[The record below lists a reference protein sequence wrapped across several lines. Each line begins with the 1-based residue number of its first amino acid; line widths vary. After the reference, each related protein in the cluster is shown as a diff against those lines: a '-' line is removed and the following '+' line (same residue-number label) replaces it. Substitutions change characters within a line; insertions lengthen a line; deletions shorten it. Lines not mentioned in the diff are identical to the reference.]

1 MLSAKQIEIFY
12 EVYKNSSMT
21 AAAAALNISQ
31 PAISKTLGIIEK
43 NLNFKLFLRKGKK
56 LVPTHEAD
64 DLFEHASV
72 VHSQL
77 KSFNAIAN
85 TYKTRSVDFINIGT
99 TPSLAEGII
108 PQVIEKY
115 NMIKPEV
122 KFNLINLNSID
133 LIEDR
138 YKPDIDLTICFNAK
152 NSSSLRSVVIK
163 EGSHCLISPKKFLLD
178 DEVYLQDLAHLP
190 FIEITNLLSF
200 YEESSISNYLKNNS
214 IPMNTFVKTDSYSSA
229 LSIVDNQ
236 MAISIIDDNTAE
248 KADHNKVKIS
258 KILDKNF
265 VYRISA
271 IKKDIVR
278 YECNEFFNYL
288 CEEALLEH

>member
-21 AAAAALNISQ
+21 AAAELLGISQ
-31 PAISKTLGIIEK
+31 PAISKALANIEK
-43 NLNFKLFLRKGKK
+43 NLNFKLFLRQGKK

-64 DLFEHASV
+64 DLFQHASV

-85 TYKTRSVDFINIGT
+85 TYKTRSVDYINIGT
-99 TPSLAEGII
+99 TPSLAESII
-108 PQVIEKY
+108 PVIIKKY
-115 NMIKPEV
+115 NEVNPEV

-138 YKPDIDLTICFNAK
+138 YKPDIDLTICFNSK
-152 NSSSLRSVVIK
+152 NQASLRSTVLK
-163 EGSHCLISPKKFLLD
+163 EGKHSLVSPIAFNIA
-178 DEVYLQDLAHLP
+178 DEVYIDDIKHYP
-190 FIEITNLLSF
+190 FVEITNLLSF
-200 YEESSISNYLKNNS
+200 YEQSSITNYLKNQS
-214 IPMNTFVKTDSYSSA
+214 IVMNTVVKTDSYSSA
-229 LSIVDNQ
+229 LSIVTDG
-236 MAISIIDDNTAE
+236 MAVSILDDNSIK
-248 KADHNKVKIS
+248 KADLKKVKIS
-258 KILDKNF
+258 KILDKKF
-265 VYRISA
+265 KYRISA

-288 CEEALLEH
+288 CEQKL

>member
-12 EVYKNSSMT
+12 EVYKNTSMT
-21 AAAAALNISQ
+21 AAAQSLEISQ
-31 PAISKTLGIIEK
+31 PSISKTLGVIEK
-43 NLNFKLFLRKGKK
+43 KLNFKLFLRKGKK

-64 DLFEHASV
+64 DLFEHASI

-108 PQVIEKY
+108 PKIIKKY
-115 NMIKPEV
+115 NKIKPEV

-138 YKPDIDLTICFNAK
+138 YKPDIDLTICFNSK
-152 NSSSLRSVVIK
+152 NQLSSRSTILK
-163 EGSHCLISPKKFLLD
+163 EGNHSLVSPIEFKIQD
-178 DEVYLQDLAHLP
+178 QVYLEDITHHP

-200 YEESSISNYLKNNS
+200 YEESSISNYVKNNN
-214 IPMNTFVKTDSYSSA
+214 INMNTIVKTDSYSSA
-229 LSIVDNQ
+229 LSIVQDG
-236 MAISIIDDNTAE
+236 MAISILDDSSLL
-248 KADHNKVKIS
+248 KANLKKVKIS
-258 KILDKNF
+258 KILDKDF
-265 VYRISA
+265 KYRISA

-278 YECNEFFNYL
+278 FECNEFFNFL
-288 CEEALLEH
+288 CEENL

>member
-12 EVYKNSSMT
+12 MVYKHSSMT
-21 AAAAALNISQ
+21 AAAEALAISQ
-31 PAISKTLGIIEK
+31 PAISKTLANIEK

-108 PQVIEKY
+108 PKIIKKY
-115 NMIKPEV
+115 NAIKPDV

-152 NSSSLRSVVIK
+152 KSSELRSAIIK
-163 EGSHCLISPKKFLLD
+163 EGSHCLVSPKKFLLD
-178 DEVYLQDLAHLP
+178 DEVYLKDLAYLP

-200 YEESSISNYLKNNS
+200 YEESSISNYLKNNL
-214 IPMNTFVKTDSYSSA
+214 IQMDTLVKTDSYSSA
-229 LSIVDNQ
+229 LSIVENQ
-236 MAISIIDDNTAE
+236 MAISIIDDNTAD
-248 KADHNKVKIS
+248 KADLNKVKIS
-258 KILDKNF
+258 KILDKDF
-265 VYRISA
+265 IYRISA

-288 CEEALLEH
+288 CEETLLEH

>member
-31 PAISKTLGIIEK
+31 PAISKTLGSIEK

-85 TYKTRSVDFINIGT
+85 TYKTRAVDFINIGT

-152 NSSSLRSVVIK
+152 NSSSLKSVVIK
-163 EGSHCLISPKKFLLD
+163 EGGHCLISPKKFLLD
-178 DEVYLQDLAHLP
+178 DEVYLKDLVHLP

-200 YEESSISNYLKNNS
+200 YEESSISNYLKNNL
-214 IPMNTFVKTDSYSSA
+214 INMNTLVKTDSYSSA

-236 MAISIIDDNTAE
+236 MAISIIDDNTAK
-248 KADHNKVKIS
+248 KADPNRVKIS

-265 VYRISA
+265 IYRISA

-278 YECNEFFNYL
+278 FECNEFFNYL
-288 CEEALLEH
+288 CEETL

>member
-31 PAISKTLGIIEK
+31 PAISKTLSNIEK

-108 PQVIEKY
+108 PKVIEKY
-115 NMIKPEV
+115 NIIRPDV

-163 EGSHCLISPKKFLLD
+163 EGSHCLVSPKKFLLD
-178 DEVYLQDLAHLP
+178 DQVYLKDLSHLP

-214 IPMNTFVKTDSYSSA
+214 IHMNTLVKTDSYSSA
-229 LSIVDNQ
+229 LSIVNNQ
-236 MAISIIDDNTAE
+236 MAISIIDDDTAN
-248 KADHNKVKIS
+248 KADPNKVKIS

-288 CEEALLEH
+288 CEDTL

>member
-1 MLSAKQIEIFY
+1 MLSSKQIEIFY
-12 EVYKNSSMT
+12 EVYKHSSMT
-21 AAAAALNISQ
+21 AAADSLKISQ

-64 DLFEHASV
+64 DLFEHASI

-85 TYKTRSVDFINIGT
+85 TYKTRSIDFINIGT
-99 TPSLAEGII
+99 TPSLAEGIVPGI
-108 PQVIEKY
+108 IKKY
-115 NMIKPEV
+115 NKYNPDI

-138 YKPDIDLTICFNAK
+138 YKPDIDLTICFNSN
-152 NSSSLRSVVIK
+152 NSSSLKSAVIK
-163 EGSHCLISPKKFLLD
+163 EGNLCIVSPITYQLA
-178 DEVYLQDLAHLP
+178 DELYLKDLTHLP
-190 FIEITNLLSF
+190 FIEITNLLSY
-200 YEESSISNYLKNNS
+200 YEESSISNYLKNNL
-214 IPMNTFVKTDSYSSA
+214 INMNTFVKTDSYSSA
-229 LSIVDNQ
+229 LSIVHKE
-236 MAISIIDDNTAE
+236 MAISIIDDNTAN
-248 KADHNKVKIS
+248 KADLTKVKIS
-258 KILDKNF
+258 KILDKDF
-265 VYRISA
+265 TYRISA

-288 CEEALLEH
+288 CEYGQ

>member
-21 AAAAALNISQ
+21 AAAATLNISQ
-31 PAISKTLGIIEK
+31 PAISKTLGNIEK

-85 TYKTRSVDFINIGT
+85 TYKARSVDFINIGT

-108 PQVIEKY
+108 PQIIEKY

-152 NSSSLRSVVIK
+152 NSSTLRSIVIK
-163 EGSHCLISPKKFLLD
+163 EGIHCLVSPKKFLLD
-178 DEVYLQDLAHLP
+178 NEVYLKDLADLP

-200 YEESSISNYLKNNS
+200 YEESSISNYLKNSLIN
-214 IPMNTFVKTDSYSSA
+214 MNTLVKTDSYSSA
-229 LSIVDNQ
+229 LSIVNNQ
-236 MAISIIDDNTAE
+236 MAISIIDDNTAK

-265 VYRISA
+265 IYRISA

-288 CEEALLEH
+288 CEETL

>member
-31 PAISKTLGIIEK
+31 PAISKTLGNIEK

-85 TYKTRSVDFINIGT
+85 TYKTRSFDFINIGT

-108 PQVIEKY
+108 PEIIEKY

-152 NSSSLRSVVIK
+152 NSSSSRSVIIK
-163 EGSHCLISPKKFLLD
+163 EGSHCLVSPKKFLLD
-178 DEVYLQDLAHLP
+178 DQVYLKDLSHLP

-200 YEESSISNYLKNNS
+200 YEESSISNYLKNNT
-214 IPMNTFVKTDSYSSA
+214 IRMNTFVKTDSYSSA

-248 KADHNKVKIS
+248 KADLNKVKIS

-265 VYRISA
+265 VYRISS

-288 CEEALLEH
+288 CEDTL

>member
-12 EVYKNSSMT
+12 MVYKHSSMT
-21 AAAAALNISQ
+21 AAAEALSISQ
-31 PAISKTLGIIEK
+31 PAISKTLANIEK

-64 DLFEHASV
+64 DLFEHASI

-77 KSFNAIAN
+77 KSFNSIAN
-85 TYKTRSVDFINIGT
+85 TYKTRSVDFINVGT
-99 TPSLAEGII
+99 TPSLAEGIVPSI
-108 PQVIEKY
+108 IKKY
-115 NMIKPEV
+115 NNIKPDV

-152 NSSSLRSVVIK
+152 NSPGLRSVIIK
-163 EGSHCLISPKKFLLD
+163 EGSLCIISPKKYLLA
-178 DEVYLQDLAHLP
+178 DEVYLKDLTHLP

-200 YEESSISNYLKNNS
+200 YEESSVSNYLKNNM
-214 IPMNTFVKTDSYSSA
+214 IHMNTVIKTDSYSSA
-229 LSIVDNQ
+229 LSIATNQ

-248 KADHNKVKIS
+248 KADLNKVKIS
-258 KILDKNF
+258 KILDQDF
-265 VYRISA
+265 IYRISV

-278 YECNEFFNYL
+278 YECNEFFNFL
-288 CEEALLEH
+288 CEENLLVH

>member
-12 EVYKNSSMT
+12 EVYKNTSMT
-21 AAAAALNISQ
+21 AAAQSLEISQ
-31 PAISKTLGIIEK
+31 PSISKTLGVIEK
-43 NLNFKLFLRKGKK
+43 KLNFKLFLRKGKK

-64 DLFEHASV
+64 DLFEHASI

-108 PQVIEKY
+108 PKVIKKY
-115 NMIKPEV
+115 NKIKPEV
-122 KFNLINLNSID
+122 RFNLINLNSID

-138 YKPDIDLTICFNAK
+138 YKPDIDLTICFNSK
-152 NSSSLRSVVIK
+152 NQPSSRSTILK
-163 EGSHCLISPKKFLLD
+163 EGFHSLVSPLNFNIP
-178 DEVYLQDLAHLP
+178 DEVYIKDIKHHP
-190 FIEITNLLSF
+190 FVEITNLLSF
-200 YEESSISNYLKNNS
+200 YEESSISSYVKNNA
-214 IPMNTFVKTDSYSSA
+214 INMNTIVKTDSYSSA
-229 LSIVDNQ
+229 LSIVQDG
-236 MAISIIDDNTAE
+236 MAIAILDDNSLL
-248 KADHNKVKIS
+248 KANPKKVKIS

-265 VYRISA
+265 KYRISA

-278 YECNEFFNYL
+278 FECNEFFNFL
-288 CEEALLEH
+288 CEDVL

>member
-12 EVYKNSSMT
+12 EVYKHTSMT
-21 AAAAALNISQ
+21 AAAQSLEISQ
-31 PAISKTLGIIEK
+31 PSISKTLGVIEK
-43 NLNFKLFLRKGKK
+43 KLNFKLFLRKGKK

-64 DLFEHASV
+64 DLFEHASI

-108 PQVIEKY
+108 PKIIKKY
-115 NMIKPEV
+115 NKIKPEV

-138 YKPDIDLTICFNAK
+138 YKPDIDLTICFNSK
-152 NSSSLRSVVIK
+152 NQPSSRSTILKKGFHSLV
-163 EGSHCLISPKKFLLD
+163 SPLNFNIP
-178 DEVYLQDLAHLP
+178 DEVYIKDIKHHP
-190 FIEITNLLSF
+190 FVEITNLLSF
-200 YEESSISNYLKNNS
+200 YEESSISSYVKNNA
-214 IPMNTFVKTDSYSSA
+214 INMNTIVKTDSYSSA
-229 LSIVDNQ
+229 LSIVQDG
-236 MAISIIDDNTAE
+236 MAIAILDDNSLL
-248 KADHNKVKIS
+248 KANANKVKIS
-258 KILDKNF
+258 KILDRNF
-265 VYRISA
+265 KYRISA

-278 YECNEFFNYL
+278 FECNEFFNFL
-288 CEEALLEH
+288 CEDAL

>member
-12 EVYKNSSMT
+12 EVYKHTSMT
-21 AAAAALNISQ
+21 AAAQSLEISQ
-31 PAISKTLGIIEK
+31 PSISKTLGVIEK
-43 NLNFKLFLRKGKK
+43 KLNFKLFLRKGKK

-64 DLFEHASV
+64 DLFEHASI

-108 PQVIEKY
+108 PKIIKKY
-115 NMIKPEV
+115 NKIKPEV

-138 YKPDIDLTICFNAK
+138 YKPDIDLTICFNSK
-152 NSSSLRSVVIK
+152 NQPSSRSTILK
-163 EGSHCLISPKKFLLD
+163 EGFHSLVSPLNFNIP
-178 DEVYLQDLAHLP
+178 DEVYIKDIKHHP
-190 FIEITNLLSF
+190 FVEITNLLSF
-200 YEESSISNYLKNNS
+200 YEESSISSYVKNNA
-214 IPMNTFVKTDSYSSA
+214 ININTIVKTDSYSSA
-229 LSIVDNQ
+229 LSIVQDG
-236 MAISIIDDNTAE
+236 MAIAILDDNSLL
-248 KADHNKVKIS
+248 KANANKVKIS
-258 KILDKNF
+258 KILDRNF
-265 VYRISA
+265 KYRISV

-278 YECNEFFNYL
+278 FECNEFFNFL
-288 CEEALLEH
+288 CEDAL

>member
-31 PAISKTLGIIEK
+31 PAISKTLSNIEK

-108 PQVIEKY
+108 PKVIEKY
-115 NMIKPEV
+115 NIIRPDV

-152 NSSSLRSVVIK
+152 NSSSLKSVVIK
-163 EGSHCLISPKKFLLD
+163 EGNHCLVSPKKFLLG

-214 IPMNTFVKTDSYSSA
+214 IHMNTLVKTDSYSSA
-229 LSIVDNQ
+229 LSIVNNQ
-236 MAISIIDDNTAE
+236 MAISIIDDDTAN
-248 KADHNKVKIS
+248 KADPNKVKIS

-288 CEEALLEH
+288 CEDTL

>member
-31 PAISKTLGIIEK
+31 PAISKTLGSIEK
-43 NLNFKLFLRKGKK
+43 NLKFKLFLRKGKK

-152 NSSSLRSVVIK
+152 NSSSLKSVVIK
-163 EGSHCLISPKKFLLD
+163 EGSHCLVSPKKFLLD
-178 DEVYLQDLAHLP
+178 DEVYLKDLVHLP

-200 YEESSISNYLKNNS
+200 YEESSISNYLKNNL
-214 IPMNTFVKTDSYSSA
+214 INMNTLVKTDSYSSA
-229 LSIVDNQ
+229 LSIVNNQ
-236 MAISIIDDNTAE
+236 MAISIIDDNTAK
-248 KADHNKVKIS
+248 KADPNRVKIS

-265 VYRISA
+265 IYRISA

-278 YECNEFFNYL
+278 FECNEFFNYL
-288 CEEALLEH
+288 CEETL